1 MASIDVGGKSGG
13 RKSMD
18 ANVPL
23 IPILDLLLC
32 CLMFLLVTAVWNS
45 LAAISI
51 SQRLPGEA
59 SANQVAEDKLQL
71 LLLVTAQS
79 YELSTTAGDRI
90 VIPARGD
97 GHDLGALAEKL
108 RAYRNAYPSLEQ
120 ISVSAEDNVAYES
133 LIATLDATRERGFES
148 IVL

>member
-1 MASIDVGGKSGG
+1 MASLDVGSKSGG

-18 ANVPL
+18 ANIPL

-45 LAAISI
+45 LAAISV
-51 SQRLPGEA
+51 SQRGPGSP
-59 SANQVAEDKLQL
+59 SADQVAEDKLQL
-71 LLLVTAQS
+71 VLLVTTRG

-97 GHDLGALAEKL
+97 THDVGALNEKL
-108 RAYRNAYPSLEQ
+108 GTYRNAYPSQ
-120 ISVSAEDNVAYES
+120 DSITVSAEDGVAYES
-133 LIATLDATRERGFES
+133 LIAALDATRERGFAS

>member
-1 MASIDVGGKSGG
+1 MASIDVGGKGGG

-51 SQRLPGEA
+51 SQRRPGEA
-59 SANQVAEDKLQL
+59 SAIEVADEKLQL
-71 LLLVTAQS
+71 MLLVTAHG

-90 VIPARGD
+90 VIPARSQ
-97 GHDLGALAEKL
+97 GHDIEALSEKL
-108 RAYRNAYPSLEQ
+108 RAFRNAYPSQES
-120 ISVSAEDNVAYES
+120 ISVTAEDGVEYES
-133 LIATLDATRERGFES
+133 LIATLDATRERGFAS